1 MHIDVSPYSE
11 RLEELAQKA
20 GISESSWFIC
30 RFITFFK

>member
-30 RFITFFK
+30 HYYSRF